1 MRYENKNVVET
12 FFRKKLNKKQ
22 IHRTKSANS
31 WRNTQLKCKYKSFF
45 DKKNIDLEKN
55 LLR

>member
-12 FFRKKLNKKQ
+12 FSEKKKKT
-22 IHRTKSANS
+22 ILRTKSANS

-45 DKKNIDLEKN
+45 E
-55 LLR
+55 